1 MGWVRIGIVVVFMLM
16 GLPVQAAEEPRYQQL
31 HFQVER
37 SERVDNDQMQVWL
50 SAQAEGN
57 DPARLAQAIN
67 ETMAWAL
74 AQAPKGEGMRLRTGN
89 YQTQALRDKDRLR
102 GWQVSQDLHIEGTDI
117 PAIST
122 LVGALQERL
131 QVRSMGFSV
140 SSEAR
145 RAAEERLIEAALQA
159 FQARADQVQGVMGA
173 KGHRLVNAAIQ
184 TGGHFPGPVLRAQ
197 AASAEFAA
205 PAVQAGDSEVRV
217 TVAGSIEL
225 VMP

>member
-1 MGWVRIGIVVVFMLM
+1 MGIVRIGFLV
-16 GLPVQAAEEPRYQQL
+16 GLLSLCLVARAAEEPRYQQL

-37 SERVDNDQMQVWL
+37 SQQVGNDQMQVWL
-50 SAQAEGN
+50 VAQAEGS
-57 DPARLAQAIN
+57 DPARLAHTIN
-67 ETMAWAL
+67 ETMDWAL
-74 AQAPKGEGMRLRTGN
+74 AQAPEGEGMRLRTGN

-117 PAIST
+117 PAISA

-140 SSEAR
+140 SAETR
-145 RAAEERLIEAALQA
+145 RVAEEQLIETALEA
-159 FQARADQVQGVMGA
+159 FQERARNVQRIMGA
-173 KGHRLVNAAIQ
+173 TGHRLVNASIQ

-197 AASAEFAA
+197 ALGAEMAA
-205 PAVQAGDSEVRV
+205 PAVQAGESEVRV

-225 VMP
+225 IMP